1 MSDTITNDE
10 ELQITAPEHSLPPC
24 TLEELPEVMQQACAR
39 AGWTRLMP
47 VQTHALPYLMAGRDL
62 MVQSRTGSGKT
73 GAYLLPLL
81 SLLDPAEKKPQA
93 LILAPTRELASQV
106 EHEAR
111 ILFEGTGL
119 AVTALYG
126 GVGYGRQLEAL
137 REGVQVIVGTPGRVL
152 DHLLRRT
159 LSLDALRALVFDEA
173 DRMLSIG
180 FYPDM
185 KEIQRYLPSHPML
198 CTLFSATYPQHV
210 LNLAGE
216 FLREP
221 EMLSLSQGQVHVATI
236 QHFFVECGRMD
247 KDRTLVRLME
257 TENPTSAIIFCNTK
271 SNVHYVTAV
280 LKGFGYN
287 ADELSADL
295 SQNRRED
302 VLNRLREGKVRL
314 LVATDVAARG
324 IDIPAL
330 SHVFLYEPPE
340 DRESYIHRAGRT
352 GRAGAAGTVISLVD
366 IMEKMELLRIASFY
380 RIDLVPLANPTDED
394 VAVAVGHRETALL
407 DARRRACTGLQL
419 ERVRRY
425 LPLVKELAG
434 SDDEDQLLLLAL
446 LMDADYQRSLGM
458 EQSLPR
464 SRSERDNGRSSQRR
478 GKGRSAE
485 GAESGEGEKFR
496 SKKRRRGRG
505 RGAEG
510 EAGAEAAGSAAE
522 TQETSGNDV
531 SAAGPSAEGESP
543 SAGEGRSRRPRRR
556 SRRRSRAEDGAKNGG
571 ERAAEPSSQAG
582 ETE

>member
-1 MSDTITNDE
+1 MPDTINNEE
-10 ELQITAPEHSLPPC
+10 ELHVTAPEDSLPPC
-24 TLEELPEVMQQACAR
+24 SLEDLPESMREACAR

-47 VQTHALPYLMAGRDL
+47 VQAHTLPYLMAGRDL

-81 SLLDPAEKKPQA
+81 SLLNPEEKKPQA
-93 LILAPTRELASQV
+93 LILAPTRELANQV
-106 EHEAR
+106 EHEAAV
-111 ILFEGTGL
+111 LLEGTGL
-119 AVTALYG
+119 SAAALYG

-137 REGVQVIVGTPGRVL
+137 RAGVQLIVGTPGRVL

-159 LSLDALRALVFDEA
+159 LSLDSLRALVFDEA

-185 KEIQRYLPSHPML
+185 KEIQRYLPKRPL
-198 CTLFSATYPQHV
+198 LAALFSATYPQHV

-216 FLREP
+216 FLRDP
-221 EMLSLSQGQVHVATI
+221 QMLSLSQGQVHVATI
-236 QHFFVECGRMD
+236 QHLYVECGRMD

-295 SQNRRED
+295 SQNKREE
-302 VLNRLREGKVRL
+302 VLTRLREGKVRL

-366 IMEKMELLRIASFY
+366 IMEKMELQRIASFY
-380 RIDLVPLANPTDED
+380 RIDIAPLPNPTDED
-394 VAVAVGHRETALL
+394 VALAAGRRETALL

-419 ERVRRY
+419 ERARRY
-425 LPLVKELAG
+425 LPLVKELAR
-434 SDDEDQLLLLAL
+434 SEDEDQLLLLAL
-446 LMDADYQRSLGM
+446 LLDADYQRSLGM
-458 EQSLPR
+458 EQSLPK
-464 SRSERDNGRSSQRR
+464 SRAEREAEAPRRRRR
-478 GKGRSAE
+478 GKEE
-485 GAESGEGEKFR
+485 GASEEEGGEKPRSSRRRSRKKEKPEEAAPEAVSGEMSTQQGEV
-496 SKKRRRGRG
+496 
-505 RGAEG
+505 APAP
-510 EAGAEAAGSAAE
+510 EAQAAPE
-522 TQETSGNDV
+522 
-531 SAAGPSAEGESP
+531 
-543 SAGEGRSRRPRRR
+543 GEGRRRRPRRR
-556 SRRRSRAEDGAKNGG
+556 SRRRASSEGEGGQAGG
-571 ERAAEPSSQAG
+571 EAPAQPEG
-582 ETE
+582 E